1 MAVMPTLER
10 KRYGGLWRTPPCISI
25 PLGWPSLKLKR
36 SPLTPATVAVPEMSF
51 CIEVTRSV
59 PVIAPFER
67 IGFSA

>member
-1 MAVMPTLER
+1 MLER
-10 KRYGGLWRTPPCISI
+10 KRYGGLCSTPPCISI

-36 SPLTPATVAVPEMSF
+36 SPFTPATVAESEMSF

-67 IGFSA
+67 IGLSW